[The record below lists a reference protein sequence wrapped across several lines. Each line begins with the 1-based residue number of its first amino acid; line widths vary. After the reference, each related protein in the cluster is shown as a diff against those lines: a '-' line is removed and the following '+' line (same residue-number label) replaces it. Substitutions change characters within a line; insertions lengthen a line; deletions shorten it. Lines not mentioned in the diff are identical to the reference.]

1 MALPVEGAV
10 EAALGNQPARITR
23 LHGGMIAQAYH
34 LWMPDGSS
42 LVAKYSPSGKLDI
55 EGFMLHYLAANSR
68 LPVPTVRHQASDL
81 LIMDFVPG
89 GSAFSPRAQLH
100 AAECLADLHGI
111 TAASFGLERD
121 TLIGGVHQPNPPAQE
136 WIPFFREQ
144 RLLYM
149 AGVAQEAG
157 ELPPDLYRRIEKL
170 AGHLDRLLEEPDAPA
185 LLHGDVWTTN
195 VLAEGDRITGFLD
208 PAIYYGHP
216 EIELA
221 FITLFNTFG
230 APFFERYH
238 ALRPISP
245 GFMEI
250 RRHLYNLYPLLVHVR
265 LFGGGYVSAVDQ
277 TLRRFGF

>member
-1 MALPVEGAV
+1 VLPVEAAV
-10 EAALGNQPARITR
+10 KAALGQKPAKIVR

-34 LWMPDGSS
+34 LWMPDGRS
-42 LVAKYSPSGKLDI
+42 LVAKYSPTGNLDT
-55 EGFMLHYLAANSR
+55 EGAMLQYLADNSH
-68 LPVPTVRHQASDL
+68 LPVPVVHHRAHDL

-89 GSAFSPRAQLH
+89 NSVFSPRAEVH
-100 AAECLADLHGI
+100 AAELLADLHGV
-111 TAASFGLERD
+111 AWDKFGFERD
-121 TLIGGVHQPNPPAQE
+121 TLIGGLHQPNPATTE
-136 WIPFFREQ
+136 WIPFFRER

-149 AGVAQEAG
+149 AGVAREAG
-157 ELPPDLYRRIEKL
+157 ELPPDLHSRIEKL
-170 AGHLDRLLEEPDAPA
+170 AGHLDRLLEEPEAPA

-195 VLAEGDRITGFLD
+195 VLADGERITGFLD

-230 APFFERYH
+230 AAFFERYH
-238 ALRPISP
+238 RLRPISP
-245 GFMEI
+245 GFMEV

-265 LFGGGYVSAVDQ
+265 LFGGGYVSAVAQ

>member
-1 MALPVEGAV
+1 MHLAV
-10 EAALGNQPARITR
+10 EAAVVAALGHRPARITR

-34 LWMPDGSS
+34 LWMPDGGS
-42 LVAKYSPSGKLDI
+42 LVAKYSASGKLDI
-55 EGFMLHYLAANSR
+55 EGFMLHYLAEHSR
-68 LPVPTVRHQASDL
+68 LPVPTIHYQSGDL

-89 GSAFSPRAQLH
+89 NSTFSTRAQLH
-100 AAECLADLHGI
+100 AAERLADLHGI
-111 TAASFGLERD
+111 TAERFGLKRD
-121 TLIGGVHQPNPPAQE
+121 TLIGGLHQPNPPSGE

-149 AGVAQEAG
+149 AGVARDAG
-157 ELPPDLYRRIEKL
+157 ELPPDLYSRIVTL

-221 FITLFNTFG
+221 FVTLFNTFG